1 MKSLSE
7 IYEKITK
14 ILPEILPI
22 STEAKGR
29 GLFLIFDSL
38 EEIAWGI
45 DEAKFS
51 ILLVGVSLNDNNFG
65 ALKMLDEL
73 RIKLLKNAEILGSDA
88 IGSIKFEGFED
99 ARFSY
104 SVELKF
110 KIYRSKE

>member
-45 DEAKFS
+45 DEAKFR
-51 ILLVGVSLNDNNFG
+51 ILLVGDNNFG

>member
-45 DEAKFS
+45 DEAKFR
-51 ILLVGVSLNDNNFG
+51 ILLVGNFG